1 MDITWFWLGIYGMLY
16 FVSGAIVGLFLG
28 LQIRKYHG
36 PPVRWVLE
44 EEE

>member
-1 MDITWFWLGIYGMLY
+1 MDVTWIWLGLYGMLY
-16 FVSGAIVGLFLG
+16 FTSGVTVGLFLG
-28 LQIRKYHG
+28 LRVRKYHG